1 MQRRDFIKTISVGAT
16 LLASQKVQLLAD
28 ITSSNTIEDLF
39 VGVDE
44 LQTFLSVKNKFN
56 LLLRH
61 VGFGNFNIITFDQA
75 LHHAKN
81 ASHIGEFNYSELEY
95 IEKLFYNDPSQYGFF
110 GSKTCSNLTDV
121 IKESDVYKI
130 PHSGHYIFKG
140 TPLNHY
146 EKIIKDI
153 GDSVILT
160 SGVRSVVKQ
169 LSLYLNKIESV
180 DYNISLASKT
190 IAPPAYSY
198 HSISDFDVGK
208 KGLGLK
214 NFTEE
219 FANTDEFKKMVSLG
233 HVELRY
239 DVGNRDGVFFEP
251 WHIKV

>member
-1 MQRRDFIKTISVGAT
+1 MQRRDFLKTLSLGAT
-16 LLASQKVQLLAD
+16 VVA
-28 ITSSNTIEDLF
+28 SSNIPLF
-39 VGVDE
+39 ADTQSVSSDIFVSVE
-44 LQTFLSVKNKFN
+44 EMQTFLSVKDKLNAI
-56 LLLRH
+56 LRQ
-61 VGFGNFNIITFDQA
+61 VGFGNFNIITFDNTVNIA
-75 LHHAKN
+75 RRV
-81 ASHIGEFNYSELEY
+81 SSIGEFTTSEFDL
-95 IEKLFYNDPSQYGFF
+95 IEKFFYDDPTPYGFF
-110 GSKTCSNLTDV
+110 GNKTCANLTDV
-121 IKESDVYKI
+121 IKESDVYKV
-130 PHSGHYIFKG
+130 PQSGHYIFKG

-219 FANTDEFKKMVSLG
+219 FANTDEFKRMVTLG
-233 HVELRY
+233 YVELRY